1 MRVFRVNLRCWIS
14 SFVLP
19 LIRDL
24 FVMVLSETLKR
35 AVKGI
40 AAVLAALKAA
50 AVSISITLQPMA
62 VISSMWANWAKMV
75 SMLKVLP
82 LCRGMLLI
90 WQMWRACLQRMFCSW
105 GSGYC
110 FQRLRRKRDISLGAL
125 IKS

>member
-40 AAVLAALKAA
+40 AAFF
-50 AVSISITLQPMA
+50 
-62 VISSMWANWAKMV
+62 
-75 SMLKVLP
+75 
-82 LCRGMLLI
+82 
-90 WQMWRACLQRMFCSW
+90 FCSLLAYW
-105 GSGYC
+105 EFRCSD
-110 FQRLRRKRDISLGAL
+110 K
-125 IKS
+125 

>member
-35 AVKGI
+35 AVRGI

-50 AVSISITLQPMA
+50 AVSISMTLQPMA
-62 VISSMWANWAKMV
+62 VISSMWGELGRRW
-75 SMLKVLP
+75 
-82 LCRGMLLI
+82 CR
-90 WQMWRACLQRMFCSW
+90 C
-105 GSGYC
+105 
-110 FQRLRRKRDISLGAL
+110 
-125 IKS
+125 

>member
-62 VISSMWANWAKMV
+62 VISSMWAKMV

-110 FQRLRRKRDISLGAL
+110 FQRLRRKRDIRLGAL

>member
-75 SMLKVLP
+75 
-82 LCRGMLLI
+82 
-90 WQMWRACLQRMFCSW
+90 
-105 GSGYC
+105 
-110 FQRLRRKRDISLGAL
+110 
-125 IKS
+125 

>member
-35 AVKGI
+35 AVRGI

-50 AVSISITLQPMA
+50 ARCV
-62 VISSMWANWAKMV
+62 
-75 SMLKVLP
+75 
-82 LCRGMLLI
+82 
-90 WQMWRACLQRMFCSW
+90 
-105 GSGYC
+105 
-110 FQRLRRKRDISLGAL
+110 
-125 IKS
+125 